1 MSDAKTA
8 ATPFQLDAIGWVD
21 EAKVS
26 KGPLAPKTVEA
37 VRSGVRRKLLSRG
50 EGGFFSHYAE
60 FPPDYTLAPH
70 SHNRDEMLIVVKG
83 DATILGSE
91 LKLGPLDS
99 IVLNA
104 GVEYGLHTG
113 PEGLGFFTIRAGDSQ
128 ITFAE

>member
-1 MSDAKTA
+1 MSDTKPA
-8 ATPFQLDAIGWVD
+8 ATPFQLDAIEWVD
-21 EAKVS
+21 ESKVS
-26 KGPLAPKTVEA
+26 KGPLAPETVEA

-60 FPPDYTLAPH
+60 FPPHYTLAPH
-70 SHNRDEMLIVVKG
+70 SHSRDEMLIVVNG
-83 DATILGSE
+83 DATILGTE

-113 PEGLGFFTIRAGDSQ
+113 PGGLGFFTIRAGDSQ